1 VFARSPT
8 RSPLPTLVLS
18 VSRALVVRS
27 MMRWFRWLVER
38 DMEILAM
45 GAVDLDDQSPTDE
58 ADFATQS
65 LDEALVAVEKKIK
78 AKGKGKGGV

>member
-1 VFARSPT
+1 
-8 RSPLPTLVLS
+8 
-18 VSRALVVRS
+18 

-65 LDEALVAVEKKIK
+65 LAEALAAVEKKIK

>member
-1 VFARSPT
+1 VCVAAIATKECVLPLLQQRSVCCRCCSKGVCVAAIPT
-8 RSPLPTLVLS
+8 
-18 VSRALVVRS
+18 
-27 MMRWFRWLVER
+27 
-38 DMEILAM
+38 

-65 LDEALVAVEKKIK
+65 LAEALVAVEKKIK

>member
-1 VFARSPT
+1 
-8 RSPLPTLVLS
+8 
-18 VSRALVVRS
+18 

-58 ADFATQS
+58 AGFATQS
-65 LDEALVAVEKKIK
+65 LAEALVAVEKKIK